1 MLAFDWLAGN
11 RWRGGGERPH
21 SFFPQPK
28 PNLSCFCPLWDF
40 ENVPKLADTMN
51 VTLGDILL
59 AQTVFK
65 TARETVWRHQG
76 SGAPGRDVTYR
87 RGGGMNC
94 VFVIYAMI
102 KTKHCTIRDHNMC
115 SIGICQLCISFHQPS
130 YFCQCHIPDTF
141 YGTKWMNPDHKLN
154 FLKAWNLP

>member
-28 PNLSCFCPLWDF
+28 PNLSCFCSLWDF

-76 SGAPGRDVTYR
+76 SGAPGRDVTQR
-87 RGGGMNC
+87 RGVVANYLY
-94 VFVIYAMI
+94 FVRGSHNIWQYFDKRITISQKTIFYKKNNLIIERITQKDNLIVSQLTI
-102 KTKHCTIRDHNMC
+102 KRI
-115 SIGICQLCISFHQPS
+115 SISS
-130 YFCQCHIPDTF
+130 
-141 YGTKWMNPDHKLN
+141 
-154 FLKAWNLP
+154 